1 MLTSLLLLVLWVGV
15 IYVCYRF
22 IVLNITH
29 LEKQD

>member
-1 MLTSLLLLVLWVGV
+1 MLTSIFMLVLWVGV